1 VIRVVCTG
9 KGTHREYRFV
19 RIAFEFDPSW
29 AAQFDPEWRGEGV
42 PGEWQELGFRP
53 LQRDYTFSCPRCG
66 RKIRQ
71 MKANTLRK
79 ALDGLHAKGSETLDI
94 SSLPF

>member
-1 VIRVVCTG
+1 MIRVVCTG
-9 KGTHREYRFV
+9 KGSHREFRM
-19 RIAFEFDPSW
+19 RPSFEFDPSGF
-29 AAQFDPEWRGEGV
+29 APEWRGAGD
-42 PGEWQELGFRP
+42 GEWLEFGVRP
-53 LQRDYTFSCPRCG
+53 LKRDYTFSCPRCG